1 MKKTMKQIGAALLA
15 AFMVVTAAGCSS
27 GGNTAESTQA
37 EGGKDSS
44 AGAEIAMIADGGTI
58 DDKGFNQGTYEG
70 VKQYGE
76 EKGISYKYYKPVE
89 KTTDAYL
96 SAMELAIEGGAKI
109 IVAPGFR
116 FTEAMYIAQDTW
128 PDTKFVLLD
137 GVPTQNGESKTNANT
152 VGIQYAEE
160 QAGFLAGYAAVVEGY
175 KKLGFMGG
183 VATPAVVR
191 YGYGY
196 IQGAEAAAKELG
208 VTDVEINYYYTG
220 TFDATPETQTLAATW
235 YQNGTEIIFAC
246 GSGVGQSVMAAADAS
261 SGKSIGV
268 DIDWAEESETVVTSA
283 MKSLS
288 GTVYQMLDKFYTD
301 SFPGGENIV
310 MDASNE
316 GVELPMET
324 SRFEKFDQAQYDELY
339 KKLADGTIKPLR
351 DVDEKGTSYTLDQIS
366 DGTVKVVEVKKRNS
380 VSGMLGEKIWNT

>member
-1 MKKTMKQIGAALLA
+1 MRETIKKIGAAMLA
-15 AFMVVTAAGCSS
+15 AMMVISATGCSS
-27 GGNTAESTQA
+27 GSNTADTQTSG
-37 EGGKDSS
+37 EGGSG
-44 AGAEIAMIADGGTI
+44 AGAEIAMIADGGSI
-58 DDKGFNQGTYEG
+58 DDQGFNQGTYEG

-128 PDTKFVLLD
+128 PDLRFVLLD
-137 GVPTQNGESKTNANT
+137 GVPSSNGDTRTEENT

-160 QAGFLAGYAAVVEGY
+160 QAGFLAGYAAVIEGY
-175 KKLGFMGG
+175 QKLGFMGG

-191 YGYGY
+191 YGYGF

-208 VTDVEINYYYTG
+208 VSDVQMNYYYTG

-261 SGKSIGV
+261 ESGRSIGV
-268 DIDWAEESETVVTSA
+268 DIDWSGESETVVTSA

-288 GTVYQMLDKFYTD
+288 DTVYQVLDKFYSD
-301 SFPGGENIV
+301 SFPGGENII
-310 MDASNE
+310 MNASNN

-324 SRFEKFDQAQYDELY
+324 SRFEKFDQAKYDEVY
-339 KKLADGTIKPLR
+339 EKLADGTFKPLR
-351 DVDEKGTSYTLDQIS
+351 DVDKAGISYTLDQIS
-366 DGTVKVVEVKKRNS
+366 DGTIEVTEVK
-380 VSGMLGEKIWNT
+380 

>member
-160 QAGFLAGYAAVVEGY
+160 QAGFLAGYAAVVEGF

-339 KKLADGTIKPLR
+339 KKLADGTFKPLR

-366 DGTVKVVEVKKRNS
+366 DGTVKVVEVK
-380 VSGMLGEKIWNT
+380 

>member
-15 AFMVVTAAGCSS
+15 AFMVVTAAGCSA

-37 EGGKDSS
+37 QGSKDSS

-137 GVPTQNGESKTNANT
+137 GIPTQNGESKTNANT

-316 GVELPMET
+316 GIELPMET

-339 KKLADGTIKPLR
+339 KKLADGTFKPLR

-366 DGTVKVVEVKKRNS
+366 DGTVKVVEVK
-380 VSGMLGEKIWNT
+380 

>member
-1 MKKTMKQIGAALLA
+1 MKKTMKKIGAALLA
-15 AFMVVTAAGCSS
+15 AMMVMSVTGCSQ
-27 GGNTAESTQA
+27 GGNTAGTSA
-37 EGGKDSS
+37 AGEGASG
-44 AGAEIAMIADGGTI
+44 AGAEIAMIADGGSI
-58 DDKGFNQGTYEG
+58 DDQGFNQGTYEG

-76 EKGISYKYYKPVE
+76 EKGISYKYYKSVE

-116 FTEAMYIAQDTW
+116 FTEAMYVAQDTW
-128 PDTKFVLLD
+128 PDLKFVLLD
-137 GVPTQNGESKTNANT
+137 GVPSSNGDTKIGENT

-191 YGYGY
+191 YGYGF
-196 IQGAEAAAKELG
+196 IQGAEAAAKEMG
-208 VTDVEINYYYTG
+208 VSDVQMNYYYTG

-261 SGKSIGV
+261 ASGKSIGV
-268 DIDWAEESETVVTSA
+268 DIDWAGESETVVTSA

-288 GTVYQMLDKFYTD
+288 GTVYQMLEKFYSD
-301 SFPGGENIV
+301 SFPGGENIM
-310 MDASNE
+310 MDASNK

-324 SRFEKFDQAQYDELY
+324 SRFETFDQAKYDEVY
-339 KKLADGTIKPLR
+339 GKLADGTFKPLR
-351 DVDEKGTSYTLDQIS
+351 DVNEEGTSYTLDQIS
-366 DGTVKVVEVKKRNS
+366 DGTIEVTEVK
-380 VSGMLGEKIWNT
+380 

>member
-15 AFMVVTAAGCSS
+15 AYMVVTAAGCSS

-339 KKLADGTIKPLR
+339 KKLADGTFKPLR

-366 DGTVKVVEVKKRNS
+366 DGTVKVVEVK
-380 VSGMLGEKIWNT
+380 

>member
-160 QAGFLAGYAAVVEGY
+160 QAGFLAGYAVVVEGY

-339 KKLADGTIKPLR
+339 KKLADGTFKPLR

-366 DGTVKVVEVKKRNS
+366 DGTVKVVEVK
-380 VSGMLGEKIWNT
+380 

>member
-1 MKKTMKQIGAALLA
+1 MLAAL
-15 AFMVVTAAGCSS
+15 MVFSATGCSS
-27 GGNTAESTQA
+27 GNNSSNTTTGESTQA
-37 EGGKDSS
+37 VGNSKAS

-58 DDKGFNQGTYEG
+58 DDRGFNQGTYDG

-116 FTEAMYIAQDTW
+116 FTEAMYVAQDTW
-128 PDTKFVLLD
+128 PDIKFVLLD
-137 GVPTQNGESKTNANT
+137 GVPTQNGESKTNENA

-208 VTDVEINYYYTG
+208 LTDVEVNYYYTG

-261 SGKSIGV
+261 SSGKSIGV

-301 SFPGGENIV
+301 SFPGGQNMV
-310 MDASNE
+310 MDASNN

-339 KKLADGTIKPLR
+339 KKLADGTFKPLR
-351 DVDEKGTSYTLDQIS
+351 DVDENGTSYTLDQVS
-366 DGTVKVVEVKKRNS
+366 DGTVKVVEVK
-380 VSGMLGEKIWNT
+380 

>member
-1 MKKTMKQIGAALLA
+1 MKKTMKKIGAALLA
-15 AFMVVTAAGCSS
+15 AMMVMSVTGCSQ
-27 GGNTAESTQA
+27 GGNTAGTSA
-37 EGGKDSS
+37 AGEGASG
-44 AGAEIAMIADGGTI
+44 AGAEIAMIADGGSI
-58 DDKGFNQGTYEG
+58 DDQGFNQGTYEG

-116 FTEAMYIAQDTW
+116 FTEAMYVAQDTW
-128 PDTKFVLLD
+128 PDLKFVLLD
-137 GVPTQNGESKTNANT
+137 GVPSSNGDTKIGENT

-191 YGYGY
+191 YGYGF
-196 IQGAEAAAKELG
+196 IQGAEAAAKEMG
-208 VTDVEINYYYTG
+208 VSDVQMNYYYTG

-246 GSGVGQSVMAAADAS
+246 GSGVGQSVMAA
-261 SGKSIGV
+261 
-268 DIDWAEESETVVTSA
+268 ESETVVTSA

-288 GTVYQMLDKFYTD
+288 GTVYQMLEKFY
-301 SFPGGENIV
+301 SGSLPGGENIM
-310 MDASNE
+310 MDASNN

-324 SRFEKFDQAQYDELY
+324 SRFEKFDQAKYDEVY
-339 KKLADGTIKPLR
+339 GKLADGTFKPLR
-351 DVDEKGTSYTLDQIS
+351 DVNEEGTSYTLDQIS
-366 DGTVKVVEVKKRNS
+366 DGTIEVTEVK
-380 VSGMLGEKIWNT
+380 

>member
-1 MKKTMKQIGAALLA
+1 M
-15 AFMVVTAAGCSS
+15 
-27 GGNTAESTQA
+27 
-37 EGGKDSS
+37 
-44 AGAEIAMIADGGTI
+44 
-58 DDKGFNQGTYEG
+58 
-70 VKQYGE
+70 
-76 EKGISYKYYKPVE
+76 YYKPVE

-116 FTEAMYIAQDTW
+116 FTEAMYVAQDTW
-128 PDTKFVLLD
+128 PDLKFVLLD
-137 GVPTQNGESKTNANT
+137 GVPSSNGDTKIGENT

-191 YGYGY
+191 YGYGF
-196 IQGAEAAAKELG
+196 IQGAEAAAKEMG
-208 VTDVEINYYYTG
+208 VSDVQMNYYYTG

-261 SGKSIGV
+261 ASGKSIGV
-268 DIDWAEESETVVTSA
+268 DIDWAGESETVVTSA

-288 GTVYQMLDKFYTD
+288 GTVYQMLEKFYSD
-301 SFPGGENIV
+301 SFPGGENIM
-310 MDASNE
+310 MDASNK

-324 SRFEKFDQAQYDELY
+324 SRFETFDQAKYDEVY
-339 KKLADGTIKPLR
+339 GKLADGTFKPLR
-351 DVDEKGTSYTLDQIS
+351 DVNEEGTSYTLDQIS
-366 DGTVKVVEVKKRNS
+366 DGTIEVTEVK
-380 VSGMLGEKIWNT
+380 

>member
-1 MKKTMKQIGAALLA
+1 
-15 AFMVVTAAGCSS
+15 MVMSVTGCSQ
-27 GGNTAESTQA
+27 GGNTAGTSA
-37 EGGKDSS
+37 AGEGASG
-44 AGAEIAMIADGGTI
+44 AGAEIAMIADGGSI
-58 DDKGFNQGTYEG
+58 DDQGFNQGTYEG

-116 FTEAMYIAQDTW
+116 FTEAMYVAQDTW
-128 PDTKFVLLD
+128 PDLKFVLLD
-137 GVPTQNGESKTNANT
+137 GVPSSNGDTKIGENT

-175 KKLGFMGG
+175 KKLGFMGD

-191 YGYGY
+191 YGYGF
-196 IQGAEAAAKELG
+196 IQGAEAAAKEMG
-208 VTDVEINYYYTG
+208 VSDVQMNYYYTG

-261 SGKSIGV
+261 ASGKSIGV
-268 DIDWAEESETVVTSA
+268 DIDWAGESETVVTSA

-288 GTVYQMLDKFYTD
+288 GTVYQMLEKFYSD
-301 SFPGGENIV
+301 SFPGGENIM
-310 MDASNE
+310 MDASNN

-324 SRFEKFDQAQYDELY
+324 SRFEKFDQAKYDEVY
-339 KKLADGTIKPLR
+339 GKLADGTFKPLR
-351 DVDEKGTSYTLDQIS
+351 DVNEEGTSYTLDQIS
-366 DGTVKVVEVKKRNS
+366 DGTIEVTEVK
-380 VSGMLGEKIWNT
+380 

>member
-339 KKLADGTIKPLR
+339 KKLADGTFKPLR

-366 DGTVKVVEVKKRNS
+366 DGTVKVVEVK
-380 VSGMLGEKIWNT
+380 

>member
-1 MKKTMKQIGAALLA
+1 MKKTMKKIGAALLA
-15 AFMVVTAAGCSS
+15 AMMVMSVTGCSQ
-27 GGNTAESTQA
+27 GGNTAGTSA
-37 EGGKDSS
+37 AGEGASG
-44 AGAEIAMIADGGTI
+44 AGAEIAMIADGGSI
-58 DDKGFNQGTYEG
+58 DDQGFNQGTYEG

-116 FTEAMYIAQDTW
+116 FTEAMYVAQDTW
-128 PDTKFVLLD
+128 PDLKFVLLD
-137 GVPTQNGESKTNANT
+137 GVPSSNGDTKIGENT

-191 YGYGY
+191 YGYGF
-196 IQGAEAAAKELG
+196 IQGAEAAKEMG
-208 VTDVEINYYYTG
+208 VSDVQMNYYYTG

-261 SGKSIGV
+261 ASGKSIGV
-268 DIDWAEESETVVTSA
+268 DIDWAGESETVVTSA

-288 GTVYQMLDKFYTD
+288 GTVYQMLEKFYSD
-301 SFPGGENIV
+301 SFPGGENIM
-310 MDASNE
+310 MDASNK

-324 SRFEKFDQAQYDELY
+324 SRFETFDQAKYDEVY
-339 KKLADGTIKPLR
+339 GKLADGTFKPLR
-351 DVDEKGTSYTLDQIS
+351 DVNEEGTSYTLDQIS
-366 DGTVKVVEVKKRNS
+366 DGTIEVTEVK
-380 VSGMLGEKIWNT
+380 